1 MLKFSIQSIINN
13 NSNDYDILIITDE
26 KYRKD
31 YLSDI
36 NYDIVKYYIVQQTED
51 PNHIAFNRVK
61 IFQYENIFDYDKTLY
76 LDCDTIVNCSL
87 SDIFQKCVK
96 NKLNVVYED
105 NRNENH
111 NRIQFGFQNYTDEE
125 LKYFED
131 EKIYT
136 FNSGSFLFENTIS
149 MKKHFSNVLSMIEN
163 HSGSFFTD
171 QSFLNYYFN
180 TLGLVDYN
188 SLRKFDN
195 YLFITEE
202 TINTNLDNKILHF
215 IQKTFI
221 PNDRLN
227 LMKNV
232 YDELFR
238 FEDRGVL
245 IKKLKD
251 IVNGKKGVEIGV
263 FTGSFSKYILENW
276 DGVLYMVDVWRPLGE
291 EYEDMSNHLNY
302 QNAYQL
308 AMDNIKGYEDRGI
321 MIRATSKDASNIFE
335 DNSLDFI
342 YIDANHAYD
351 FVKEDIRIWFPKLK
365 KGGIFSGHDYL
376 DMVWEND
383 PNFLPNGK
391 DKYIYTNTFEGTS
404 FYNGVFGVN
413 PAVDEFCKEN
423 GYTVNTTKEWF
434 GTWWII
440 K

>member
-1 MLKFSIQSIINN
+1 
-13 NSNDYDILIITDE
+13 
-26 KYRKD
+26 
-31 YLSDI
+31 
-36 NYDIVKYYIVQQTED
+36 
-51 PNHIAFNRVK
+51 
-61 IFQYENIFDYDKTLY
+61 
-76 LDCDTIVNCSL
+76 
-87 SDIFQKCVK
+87 
-96 NKLNVVYED
+96 
-105 NRNENH
+105 
-111 NRIQFGFQNYTDEE
+111 
-125 LKYFED
+125 
-131 EKIYT
+131 
-136 FNSGSFLFENTIS
+136 